1 MTNLKI
7 VDGDTVIVL
16 EKLSETVTR
25 IVKEKD
31 SMANNKLT
39 RKPVTPRMMEY
50 LRNVIDTPTVG
61 AYGDNGKAP
70 DEVIGKKMYVTSS
83 RIGSFR
89 SAFKRMFTKE
99 EVMELCEEVMK
110 EAA

>member
-70 DEVIGKKMYVTSS
+70 DEIIGQKMFVTRERVTHYRKKFAKLY
-83 RIGSFR
+83 
-89 SAFKRMFTKE
+89 TKE
-99 EVMELCEEVMK
+99 EILELCEEIMK

>member
-1 MTNLKI
+1 MKKEVKI
-7 VDGDTVIVL
+7 MNVN
-16 EKLSETVTR
+16 TR
-25 IVKEKD
+25 YME
-31 SMANNKLT
+31 STGRT
-39 RKPVTPRMMEY
+39 RQVTPRMMEY
-50 LRNVIDTPTVG
+50 LGHVIDTPTVG